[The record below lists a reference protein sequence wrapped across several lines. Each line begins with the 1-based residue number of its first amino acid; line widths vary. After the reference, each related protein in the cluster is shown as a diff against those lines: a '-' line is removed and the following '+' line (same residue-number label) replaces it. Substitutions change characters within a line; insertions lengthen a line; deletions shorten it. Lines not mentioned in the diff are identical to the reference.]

1 MNISGTTQVLGII
14 GHPIEHVLSP
24 VMHNE
29 LFQLQGLDW
38 VYVPFNVQPAHLQQ
52 VIDGFRFS
60 NIRGFNVT
68 IPHKVSIIPLLD
80 ELVAYANQIGAVNT
94 VKNDYGKLIG
104 RNTDGEG
111 AIQSLIEH
119 DFPLNNSVITIHDL
133 KYIIAPSFFPEFSI
147 SKKLYMSLSIRSSV
161 KRARKVIVV
170 SESTKED
177 LMRLFGVPAPKISVV
192 PLAVGKR
199 FAVSL
204 NKEEIKIKL
213 KKKGIHGKYFLFV
226 GERRPHKN
234 IVRLIEAFKIFKD
247 RNSEKYQLVIVGKR
261 YSNYTV
267 PEQKIKELDLESNV
281 IMVGYVPDEELPL
294 YYQGAEMLVFPSI
307 YEGFGIPILEA
318 MACGIPVIT
327 SNISSMPEVAGN
339 AAVLVNP
346 YETNEI
352 AAAMQRICSNRDLRK
367 DLIAKGSKNVKRFSW
382 EKTAEKTL
390 SVYEES
396 YMDGRK

>member
-1 MNISGTTQVLGII
+1 M
-14 GHPIEHVLSP
+14 
-24 VMHNE
+24 
-29 LFQLQGLDW
+29 
-38 VYVPFNVQPAHLQQ
+38 
-52 VIDGFRFS
+52 
-60 NIRGFNVT
+60 
-68 IPHKVSIIPLLD
+68 
-80 ELVAYANQIGAVNT
+80 
-94 VKNDYGKLIG
+94 
-104 RNTDGEG
+104 
-111 AIQSLIEH
+111 
-119 DFPLNNSVITIHDL
+119 
-133 KYIIAPSFFPEFSI
+133 
-147 SKKLYMSLSIRSSV
+147 
-161 KRARKVIVV
+161 
-170 SESTKED
+170 
-177 LMRLFGVPAPKISVV
+177 
-192 PLAVGKR
+192 
-199 FAVSL
+199 
-204 NKEEIKIKL
+204 
-213 KKKGIHGKYFLFV
+213 
-226 GERRPHKN
+226 
-234 IVRLIEAFKIFKD
+234 
-247 RNSEKYQLVIVGKR
+247 GKR

-294 YYQGAEMLVFPSI
+294 YYQGAEMLVFPSM

-367 DLIAKGSKNVKRFSW
+367 DLIAKGSKNVKRFNW

>member
-1 MNISGTTQVLGII
+1 MQI
-14 GHPIEHVLSP
+14 
-24 VMHNE
+24 
-29 LFQLQGLDW
+29 
-38 VYVPFNVQPAHLQQ
+38 
-52 VIDGFRFS
+52 VIDARLILNQTTGIGNYLTNLINALLKIDLENHYTLLLNEKLDS
-60 NIRGFNVT
+60 NHPVDLLEQKNLTKRRIKT
-68 IPHKVSIIPLLD
+68 SAVSLKQHIAIPLQLWK
-80 ELVAYANQIGAVNT
+80 ENANIYHYPHF
-94 VKNDYGKLIG
+94 DL
-104 RNTDGEG
+104 
-111 AIQSLIEH
+111 
-119 DFPLNNSVITIHDL
+119 PLLQRCNSVITIHDL

-294 YYQGAEMLVFPSI
+294 YYQGAEMLVFPSM